1 MSRPERRPCRAVW
14 GGEAGPAALR
24 VAPVVLVVI
33 NDLAVGGAQRVA
45 ASQSAGLAAAGFEV
59 HVASLESVPQGAL
72 LEECRGA
79 GVPVHPLRA
88 AREPQVWAIARLQ
101 GLLARLRPALVH
113 THLARAGVTGRM
125 CARAARVP
133 RMVST
138 LRNLTDWQERAGEP
152 LRALDRRTL
161 RWCDAIV
168 AASDAIRQAVAQREP
183 ALAARTCVIHNG
195 VDVEA
200 FAERAASG
208 RAMARESFGFGPRH
222 CVIGAVCR
230 LEPRKGIDTLLRAF
244 SAALA
249 VRPESRLLI
258 VGEGPERAALEATV
272 RAGRLEAAVRF
283 TGERRDVADCL
294 AAMDVFAAPSRTEG
308 LGLALIEAMAAG
320 LPVLG
325 SRVGG
330 IPEVVEDGRCG
341 WLLPVD
347 DTEAWRDALVRIVAG
362 SDLRVAM
369 GAQARR
375 SASRFS
381 IAASDR
387 ALAELIRGLIDGGRA
402 ERAAA

>member
-1 MSRPERRPCRAVW
+1 
-14 GGEAGPAALR
+14 
-24 VAPVVLVVI
+24 
-33 NDLAVGGAQRVA
+33 
-45 ASQSAGLAAAGFEV
+45 
-59 HVASLESVPQGAL
+59 
-72 LEECRGA
+72 
-79 GVPVHPLRA
+79 
-88 AREPQVWAIARLQ
+88 
-101 GLLARLRPALVH
+101 
-113 THLARAGVTGRM
+113 
-125 CARAARVP
+125 
-133 RMVST
+133 
-138 LRNLTDWQERAGEP
+138 
-152 LRALDRRTL
+152 
-161 RWCDAIV
+161 
-168 AASDAIRQAVAQREP
+168 
-183 ALAARTCVIHNG
+183 
-195 VDVEA
+195 
-200 FAERAASG
+200 
-208 RAMARESFGFGPRH
+208 MARESFGFGPRH

-283 TGERRDVADCL
+283 TGERRDVAGCL

-320 LPVLG
+320 LPVLA

-330 IPEVVEDGRCG
+330 IPEVVEDGRSG

-362 SDLRVAM
+362 NDLRVAM

-387 ALAELIRGLIDGGRA
+387 ALAGLIRGLIDGGRA